1 MDHHGAAALAGCGTA
16 AASGWGRTGCGRGRC
31 GPTAWSVAAVVRVVA
46 APAVAEP
53 MGEPAA
59 LVEAPATR
67 HAGPAGRP
75 WAAPAW
81 DLGPAA
87 PSCRS
92 ASCRRSTRL
101 PHPVT
106 IRSQPERTLRPA
118 VSVTHFG
125 GRALDPS
132 RPVVSNEGWEHL
144 DSDILGVHDYSSD
157 VGLVTENG
165 KPKLPLETI
174 HQIVTGQPHRR
185 RDRLPPSADRPPFA
199 REYRSLRSGT
209 ARSGNVSLGDEAN
222 RLNTARVGG
231 TRGATST
238 SANAPGCM
246 RQSIAPWLA
255 APRPLAAN
263 NRSTATS

>member
-1 MDHHGAAALAGCGTA
+1 LDHHGAAAPAGCGTA

-106 IRSQPERTLRPA
+106 IRSQPERTLRPT
-118 VSVTHFG
+118 VSVQYRRTHPQPATPEEINILRLAWSDTAAEMRTSRWINPAVLWMTSIFTSSPTASATFPRRWRSRQPHG
-125 GRALDPS
+125 GRSRRWPS
-132 RPVVSNEGWEHL
+132 
-144 DSDILGVHDYSSD
+144 Y
-157 VGLVTENG
+157 
-165 KPKLPLETI
+165 
-174 HQIVTGQPHRR
+174 
-185 RDRLPPSADRPPFA
+185 
-199 REYRSLRSGT
+199 
-209 ARSGNVSLGDEAN
+209 
-222 RLNTARVGG
+222 
-231 TRGATST
+231 
-238 SANAPGCM
+238 
-246 RQSIAPWLA
+246 A
-255 APRPLAAN
+255 AA
-263 NRSTATS
+263 